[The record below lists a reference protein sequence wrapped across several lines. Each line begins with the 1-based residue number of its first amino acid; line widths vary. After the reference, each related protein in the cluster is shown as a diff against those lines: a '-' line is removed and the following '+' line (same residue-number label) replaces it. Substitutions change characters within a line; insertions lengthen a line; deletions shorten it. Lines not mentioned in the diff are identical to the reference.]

1 MAKAVVDSFL
11 EASKSPDDF
20 SVDEIHTVAL
30 REIDTIRLK
39 AFQDLSV
46 LARTLGYQG
55 ILDTL
60 GGRAERIK
68 QGARRDIDVAL
79 NKWRLSEAKT
89 LHAPRRVVVGDAVF
103 VAMSFRREL
112 TPVFEQAI
120 EPAIEE
126 AGRQIGRRLTAYRVD
141 RAEPEETVTKAI
153 LDRIEGAPLIV
164 GDLTLERPN
173 CYYEVGYGRAL
184 GKRIVL
190 TARKDH
196 DPRAT
201 PRHEGA
207 PRVHF
212 DLDAFKITWWE
223 DHTLAEL
230 REELVVR
237 IAEVLRT
244 KE

>member
-1 MAKAVVDSFL
+1 
-11 EASKSPDDF
+11 
-20 SVDEIHTVAL
+20 TVAL

-89 LHAPRRVVVGDAVF
+89 LHAPRRVVVGDVVF

-126 AGRQIGRRLTAYRVD
+126 AGRQIGRRLTA
-141 RAEPEETVTKAI
+141 
-153 LDRIEGAPLIV
+153 
-164 GDLTLERPN
+164 
-173 CYYEVGYGRAL
+173 
-184 GKRIVL
+184 
-190 TARKDH
+190 
-196 DPRAT
+196 
-201 PRHEGA
+201 
-207 PRVHF
+207 
-212 DLDAFKITWWE
+212 
-223 DHTLAEL
+223 
-230 REELVVR
+230 
-237 IAEVLRT
+237 
-244 KE
+244 